1 MVLSP
6 HWQCAPGC
14 CGRANRLY
22 AWQVST
28 DEKNPATEADAPATR
43 EFSEDTRQQ
52 PKPKKTQMMKPET
65 AAKKL
70 GILLSAAPEEFSA
83 APEEFSAAPMTR
95 ETLDGLL
102 ADAPEWLTEL
112 RANGPHPRPVV
123 AAKLGVSISGL
134 MRADVIEPLTT
145 AEIKHL
151 LETKPQWLVV
161 ERATQHEVREEQ
173 IRVKNAKAGKEALK
187 NKK

>member
-1 MVLSP
+1 M
-6 HWQCAPGC
+6 
-14 CGRANRLY
+14 
-22 AWQVST
+22 ST

-70 GILLSAAPEEFSA
+70 GILLSA

-151 LETKPQWLVV
+151 LETKPQWLVA
-161 ERATQHEVREEQ
+161 ERAIQHEVREEQ
-173 IRVKNAKAGKEALK
+173 IRVKDAKAGKDAQRK
-187 NKK
+187 SRDGS